1 MLDLIIKNGLCFIEG
16 KLHKK
21 DIGVKNA
28 RIIQISDKIS
38 DETKE
43 TFDAQNLIV
52 LPGCMDTQVP
62 VSYTHLT
69 LPTIYSV

>member
-28 RIIQISDKIS
+28 RIIEISDKIS
-38 DETKE
+38 DEKLVNPFE
-43 TFDAQNLIV
+43 T
-52 LPGCMDTQVP
+52 
-62 VSYTHLT
+62 
-69 LPTIYSV
+69 